1 MNKMEKVV
9 QRRGL
14 LSNLKGVVKSVV
26 FSGLVFLGLQNADA
40 QVTFALG
47 PKGGATFSKLS
58 RDFSSQ
64 DYRHGFV
71 AGGFANIGL
80 ARVIAIQPEVLYNQY
95 GTRGEF
101 AGTNTRLNSS
111 YIQVPVLLKLR
122 LPLGAVYPNIFAG
135 PSWGFRNKASYTISN
150 NETGENIS
158 YGTGV
163 IRKNDFGGVVGA
175 GIDINA
181 GPIFFTV
188 DGRYGFGF
196 NDVNNDVYRLDARNR
211 QWAFTAGVGF
221 LLGKNKSY

>member
-40 QVTFALG
+40 QVTFSLG
-47 PKGGATFSKLS
+47 PKGGATFSHLS
-58 RDFSSQ
+58 KDKSNQ
-64 DYRHGFV
+64 DSRKGFV

-80 ARVIAIQPEVLYNQY
+80 ARIVAIQPEVLYNQF

-101 AGTNTRLNSS
+101 GGTNTRLNSS

-135 PSWGFRNKASYTISN
+135 PSWGFRNKASYTVN
-150 NETGENIS
+150 NTETGESIG
-158 YGTGV
+158 YGTTA
-163 IRKNDFGGVVGA
+163 IKKHDFGGVVGA

-181 GPIFFTV
+181 GPVFFTV

-196 NDVNNDVYRLDARNR
+196 DEINNDIYGLNAKNR
-211 QWAFTAGVGF
+211 QWAVSAGIGF

>member
-40 QVTFALG
+40 QVTFSLG
-47 PKGGATFSKLS
+47 PKGGATFSHLS
-58 RDFSSQ
+58 KDKSSQ
-64 DYRHGFV
+64 NSRNGFL

-80 ARVIAIQPEVLYNQY
+80 ARIVAIQPEVLYNQY

-101 AGTNTRLNSS
+101 GGTNTRLNSS

-135 PSWGFRNKASYTISN
+135 PSWGFRNKASYTVSN
-150 NETGENIS
+150 NETGES
-158 YGTGV
+158 LDYGTTA

-181 GPIFFTV
+181 GPVFFTV

-196 NDVNNDVYRLDARNR
+196 NEVNNDIYRLNAKNR
-211 QWAFTAGVGF
+211 QWAVSAGVGF